1 MKVILKQ
8 DIKGVGR
15 KYEVKNVSE
24 GYAIN
29 FLFPKKLAENATPEA
44 VKKIELL
51 KSQNLAEIEIRETLA
66 KKSLEVL
73 KDVVVVLNKK
83 ANEKGSLFSSIHTEE
98 IAEALKGQTGID
110 LLPEFIQLE
119 KPIKQTGEHKI
130 EVVVGKNKGEF
141 ILQIQSS

>member
-1 MKVILKQ
+1 MRVILKQ

-15 KYEVKNVSE
+15 KYEVKDVSE
-24 GYAIN
+24 GYASN
-29 FLFPKKLAENATPEA
+29 FLFPRKLAEVATPEA
-44 VKKIELL
+44 IKKIEIL
-51 KSQNLAEIEIRETLA
+51 KSQNMADVEIRENLA

-73 KDVVVVLNKK
+73 KDVVVTLTKK

-110 LLPEFIQLE
+110 LLPEFINLE
-119 KPIKQTGEHKI
+119 KPLKQSGEHKI

-141 ILQIQSS
+141 TLRILSS

>member
-1 MKVILKQ
+1 MRVILKQ